1 MNPHHLPLY
10 YLFNALRRQGWS
22 LGIDDYVTAVK
33 LLETGI
39 IVGNSRIGEETE
51 KRDLEQLCSW
61 LWAKSPQQEEIIYQL
76 CQQIRVN
83 YSVKLPF
90 LDSVTKVPE
99 TTKNKDKP
107 QVPQKKE
114 PPLLPPRRL
123 FQSEIEKDY
132 SIPLNQPTGEV
143 AQAVKLTE
151 LDDDSQK
158 SHRSFVFLREYFP
171 VTQRQMKQ
179 CWRSLRRLVRE
190 GKPEELD
197 IEATIHKV
205 SQIGIFTEPVLRPR
219 RTNCSDLILLVDQMG
234 SMVPFHYL
242 SRQLI
247 ETAQRGGKL
256 RKTDVYYFHN
266 CPRDYLFQEPSL
278 FEKMSLTDVFANLDN
293 RAVALI
299 ISDAGA
305 ARHHYD
311 RDRIEQTQT
320 FLKQLR
326 TAVRYCAWLNPMPRD
341 TWEQTSASVIAQFI
355 PMFSLSRNGLNA
367 AISVLRGRS
376 LSSLSLDKKQE
387 ALEEIFVS
395 YSKGGDFNDKS

>member
-22 LGIDDYVTAVK
+22 LGIDDYLTAVK

-39 IVGNSRIGEETE
+39 IVGNSTIDEQTE

-61 LWAKSPQQEEIIYQL
+61 LWAKSPQQEEIIHQL
-76 CQQIRVN
+76 CQRIRVD
-83 YSVKLPF
+83 YSVKLPS
-90 LDSVTKVPE
+90 LDSGTKVPK
-99 TTKNKDKP
+99 TTKTEQKS
-107 QVPQKKE
+107 QVTQKKQ
-114 PPLLPPRRL
+114 PPLLPPRR
-123 FQSEIEKDY
+123 FSNSEIEKDY

-151 LDDDSQK
+151 LDEDKSQK
-158 SHRSFVFLREYFP
+158 SPRSFVFLREYFP

-205 SQIGIFTEPVLRPR
+205 SQSGIFTEPVLRPR

-266 CPRDYLFQEPSL
+266 CPRGYLFQHESL
-278 FEKMSLTDVFANLDN
+278 FEKMPLTDVLGNLEN

-299 ISDAGA
+299 ISDGGA

-311 RDRIEQTQT
+311 RERIEQTQT
-320 FLKQLR
+320 FIKQLR
-326 TAVRYCAWLNPMPRD
+326 TTVRYCAWLNPMPRY

-367 AISVLRGRS
+367 AIAVLRGRY
-376 LSSLSLDKKQE
+376 LSSSPLNQKQ
-387 ALEEIFVS
+387 AVSEEIFVS
-395 YSKGGDFNDKS
+395 YSKGG